1 MNLECIFIDDLLLKQ
16 YLMEHKTRNH
26 PMKHIPLITLA
37 ALLVPISAHAG
48 DPVSIPEPEVLPLL
62 GIGIAV
68 AVAVKFFKKK

>member
-1 MNLECIFIDDLLLKQ
+1 
-16 YLMEHKTRNH
+16 
-26 PMKHIPLITLA
+26 MKHIPLITLA